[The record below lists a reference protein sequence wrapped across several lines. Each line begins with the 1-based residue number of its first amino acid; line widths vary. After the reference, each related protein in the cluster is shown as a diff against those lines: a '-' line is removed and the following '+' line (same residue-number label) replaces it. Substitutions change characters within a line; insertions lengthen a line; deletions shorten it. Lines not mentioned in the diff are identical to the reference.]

1 MARLSLRL
9 AALFIFATTAALAP
23 SAAGAASFDCMK
35 AAAPDEIA
43 ICADA
48 GVSNLDTVMAT
59 LYGVRMEIPMLMG
72 ARGAAQD
79 EQQEFLTRRAA
90 CGSDTTCLQNAYNAR
105 IATLQQTISEAMKD
119 YCVKLGIC

>member
-1 MARLSLRL
+1 MVARFTLP
-9 AALFIFATTAALAP
+9 AALFGAVLAAATAAE
-23 SAAGAASFDCMK
+23 AASFDCSK

-43 ICADA
+43 ICADPA
-48 GVSNLDTVMAT
+48 VSNLDTVMAT

-79 EQQEFLTRRAA
+79 EQQAFLSQRAT
-90 CGSDTTCLQNAYNAR
+90 CGSDTACLTNAYNAR
-105 IATLQQTISEAMKD
+105 IATLQQTISDAMKD